1 MKESPTYS
9 STFSPTFVIIA
20 GLFVCFLM
28 MANIIVNR
36 LVTFGGLVFNGDLFL
51 FPLTYIFGDI
61 LTEVYGFKKARLVIW
76 IGFLANIIMALYF
89 SAILRLPYPS
99 EFTDNNAFMTVL
111 GATPIIVTASLVA
124 FFFGEYANSAT
135 MSIIKKRTDGKWL
148 WMRTIGST
156 LVGQLVDTV
165 LFMTI
170 ALSYLPVP
178 VLVQIIA
185 VNYGIKVAYEVLATP
200 LTYAV
205 INRLKKSE
213 GIDTFDYG
221 VTYNPFGIDVDKSTN
236 FKNKTT

>member
-1 MKESPTYS
+1 MKESLKYPTS
-9 STFSPTFVIIA
+9 ISPTFVVIA
-20 GLFVCFLM
+20 ALFVCFLM

-76 IGFLANIIMALYF
+76 VGFLANIIMALYF
-89 SAILRLPYPS
+89 SAILKLPYPA
-99 EFTDNNAFMTVL
+99 EFTNNDAFTTVL
-111 GATPIIVTASLVA
+111 GSTPIIVTASLVA
-124 FFFGEYANSAT
+124 FFFGEYANSVT
-135 MSIIKKRTDGKWL
+135 MSILKKKTDGKKLWL
-148 WMRTIGST
+148 RTIGST

-170 ALSYLPVP
+170 ALSYLPAN
-178 VLVQIIA
+178 VLIQIIA

-205 INRLKKSE
+205 IKKLKKSE

-221 VTYNPFGIDVDKSTN
+221 VKYNPFGFDLEKDTADK
-236 FKNKTT
+236 K

>member
-1 MKESPTYS
+1 MRESLKYPT
-9 STFSPTFVIIA
+9 TISPTFVVIA

-61 LTEVYGFKKARLVIW
+61 LTEVYGFKRARLVIW
-76 IGFLANIIMALYF
+76 VGFLANIIMALYF
-89 SAILRLPYPS
+89 SAVLQLPFPA
-99 EFTDNNAFMTVL
+99 EFTDNESFMKVL
-111 GATPIIVTASLVA
+111 GSTPIIVTASLVA

-135 MSIIKKRTDGKWL
+135 MSILKKKTDGKML

-170 ALSYLPVP
+170 ALSYLPAN
-178 VLVQIIA
+178 VLIQIIA
-185 VNYGIKVAYEVLATP
+185 VNYGIKVAYEILATP
-200 LTYAV
+200 LTYT
-205 INRLKKSE
+205 IIKRLKKSE
-213 GIDTFDYG
+213 GVDAYDYG
-221 VTYNPFGIDVDKSTN
+221 VKYNPFGFDLDKDS
-236 FKNKTT
+236 K

>member
-1 MKESPTYS
+1 MKDQLKQYPT
-9 STFSPTFVIIA
+9 TISPTFVVIA

-61 LTEVYGFKKARLVIW
+61 LTEVYGFKRSRLVIW
-76 IGFLANIIMALYF
+76 VGFAANIIMALYF
-89 SAILRLPYPS
+89 SVVLRLPYPT

-111 GATPIIVTASLVA
+111 GATPLIVTASLIA
-124 FFFGEYANSAT
+124 YFFGEYTNSAT
-135 MSIIKKRTDGKWL
+135 MSILKKKTEGKWL

-170 ALSYLPVP
+170 ALHYLPP
-178 VLVQIIA
+178 VVLLQIIA
-185 VNYGIKVAYEVLATP
+185 VNYSVKVAYEVFATP
-200 LTYAV
+200 FTYVA
-205 INRLKKSE
+205 INKLKKAE
-213 GIDTFDYG
+213 GVDTYDYG
-221 VTYNPFGIDVDKSTN
+221 VKYNPFGLDVEKDTKKAS
-236 FKNKTT
+236 K